1 VYWTAAEM
9 QSMTSARA
17 LLAASTVLF
26 FYKMTLIVALFL
38 QKQACYG
45 VTFADG
51 FTHDLTRI

>member
-1 VYWTAAEM
+1 M
-9 QSMTSARA
+9 PSMTSARA